1 MLLLLN
7 KLYFLNHPLSTDDMI
22 QTEGGSDI
30 TIVIIFDFFCSHGKG
45 FEEFMCFG
53 EGIFSD
59 CVDRERVVQ
68 ENGKIIWPAGDEP
81 EEDEVEEV

>member
-1 MLLLLN
+1 
-7 KLYFLNHPLSTDDMI
+7 
-22 QTEGGSDI
+22 
-30 TIVIIFDFFCSHGKG
+30 
-45 FEEFMCFG
+45 MCFG

>member
-1 MLLLLN
+1 
-7 KLYFLNHPLSTDDMI
+7 
-22 QTEGGSDI
+22 
-30 TIVIIFDFFCSHGKG
+30 
-45 FEEFMCFG
+45 MCFG

-68 ENGKIIWPAGDEP
+68 ESGKIIWPAGDEP